1 MRYVKATPLEVG
13 YRVWQLRP
21 PQPSISIAVKGTFDP
36 VAGDV
41 AAGAPFAEEQLPTTG
56 EAHWEDD
63 VERSLRHASDL
74 PLFKPKGE
82 CFVVGKAWAPGGR
95 PASSVACR
103 FQIGAVDKSFLVFG
117 DRRWERGLIQRLT
130 APEPFVS
137 MDLSMERAF
146 GGPGYAANPFGRGR
160 ASADGETPLPNLE
173 QTRQLIDSPS
183 SKPAP
188 VIVGPLPMM
197 WPARSRFAGTYD
209 ATYMRER
216 WPWLPA
222 DFDWRF
228 YLAAPPDQQLREGFW
243 RGDERV
249 SFEGLH
255 PSVPRVQAR
264 LPCIQP
270 RVCLDYAGMDRFQE
284 IQTVLDTVVWDAEIG
299 KLICVWRGMAEV
311 PSETLDELAHIFVAH
326 DPLGGPHRS
335 TAELRAE
342 MQRLL
347 AEEEAEETEAEG
359 EEPPE
364 PDDQPHDP
372 SEAEDARGQE
382 DEEGDEPSATDR
394 ELDEKIAQMQAQMKE
409 LGIEA
414 QTDSPPR
421 RDPTA
426 LLAQLRATGAPLP
439 DGLPEMI
446 EELERASSEP
456 LDTAEPSPPAPVAAP
471 PSPEGRALVEALLAR
486 DVALIDLDL
495 TGVDFRGLDLSD
507 RDVSGSILSDADLRE
522 CKLRGLRAHGT
533 ILAGADLTRA
543 DLSGADLTEADFS
556 GARLDGANL
565 DASTLTDTDF
575 EDASLRM
582 ATLRRV
588 VANRAGFVNADLE
601 GSTLSEGDFT
611 EADFEG
617 AKLMRAQATAC
628 TFREA
633 SLEGADAS
641 GATFDR
647 AIMTGARGEGLAA
660 EEARF
665 GSIDAEDS
673 FWERARLSR
682 SDFSFSK
689 LTRADFS
696 DAVLIGAEMD
706 GCALRQARFERANAH
721 GLQARKAD
729 MMEANCESA
738 DFTFA
743 DLRGANLFGA
753 ELWRANLRD
762 AALELAILTR
772 TKRE

>member
-359 EEPPE
+359 EEPPSIE
-364 PDDQPHDP
+364 SPP
-372 SEAEDARGQE
+372 SEPEPPAEGGEEEEEEEEDAPDPFAAELEAKLAGVRAQLAAMGLSPDE
-382 DEEGDEPSATDR
+382 DAPAPASADPAAMLERLEASGAEVPPELKKMVAELEEPEADEP
-394 ELDEKIAQMQAQMKE
+394 E
-409 LGIEA
+409 
-414 QTDSPPR
+414 SPP
-421 RDPTA
+421 
-426 LLAQLRATGAPLP
+426 
-439 DGLPEMI
+439 
-446 EELERASSEP
+446 EP
-456 LDTAEPSPPAPVAAP
+456 PSPPPG
-471 PSPEGRALVEALLAR
+471 PEGRALVEAMLAAGEPLR
-486 DVALIDLDL
+486 ELDL
-495 TGVDFRGLDLSD
+495 SELDLRGLDLSEQD
-507 RDVSGSILSDADLRE
+507 LSGSILRGAQLEEGRLRGAVCIGTVLSGATLSRADLRGADLSSADLSEAQLDGVDLSDATLEDADLEDATIRLA
-522 CKLRGLRAHGT
+522 KLERLKAARASFV
-533 ILAGADLTRA
+533 RA
-543 DLSGADLTEADFS
+543 DLLESAMRGA
-556 GARLDGANL
+556 
-565 DASTLTDTDF
+565 
-575 EDASLRM
+575 
-582 ATLRRV
+582 
-588 VANRAGFVNADLE
+588 
-601 GSTLSEGDFT
+601 DFT
-611 EADFEG
+611 EADFE
-617 AKLMRAQATAC
+617 AANLTAVQAPEC
-628 TFREA
+628 TFV
-633 SLEGADAS
+633 D
-641 GATFDR
+641 ATFERARADR
-647 AIMTGARGEGLAA
+647 AVFDGSVMRGLRGEGLSA

-665 GSIDAEDS
+665 GGVDADDS

-682 SDFSFSK
+682 ADFSLSR
-689 LTRADFS
+689 LARADFS
-696 DAVLIGAEMD
+696 EAILIGTEMD
-706 GCALRQARFERANAH
+706 GCELSQARFERANAH
-721 GLQARKAD
+721 SLRARKANLF
-729 MMEANCESA
+729 EAVFESA
-738 DFTFA
+738 DLSFA

-753 ELWRANLRD
+753 ETWRANTSQAQL
-762 AALELAILTR
+762 ALANVNR
-772 TKRE
+772 TKLA

>member
-243 RGDERV
+243 RGNERV

-364 PDDQPHDP
+364 PDADSALDQPAEEAAAEEAPPEDP
-372 SEAEDARGQE
+372 
-382 DEEGDEPSATDR
+382 
-394 ELDEKIAQMQAQMKE
+394 ELDAQIAGLKARLEEMQLSAPEAPEAPGPAALMEKM
-409 LGIEA
+409 
-414 QTDSPPR
+414 
-421 RDPTA
+421 
-426 LLAQLRATGAPLP
+426 RATGAEIP
-439 DGLPEMI
+439 
-446 EELERASSEP
+446 EELAAMVAGESMEDDAEVSPAPEP
-456 LDTAEPSPPAPVAAP
+456 PPAP
-471 PSPEGRALVEALLAR
+471 EGREVVEACLATGTPMTQ
-486 DVALIDLDL
+486 LDL
-495 TGVDFRGLDLSD
+495 TGADLRGLDLSGQD
-507 RDVSGSILSDADLRE
+507 LGESILNGAQLSE
-522 CKLRGLRAHGT
+522 CRLRGTRCAGT
-533 ILAGADLTRA
+533 AFVGADLSRCDLRDA
-543 DLSGADLTEADFS
+543 DFTGADLNTAK
-556 GARLDGANL
+556 LDGV
-565 DASTLTDTDF
+565 DATS
-575 EDASLRM
+575 
-582 ATLRRV
+582 ATF
-588 VANRAGFVNADLE
+588 ADADLE
-601 GSTLSEGDFT
+601 GATLRDANLESVSAPRASFVRADLERAAMRAGDFT
-611 EADFEG
+611 EADFEQAKMTGVQAPEANLQDAILEAATLDG
-617 AKLMRAQATAC
+617 AVL
-628 TFREA
+628 
-633 SLEGADAS
+633 
-641 GATFDR
+641 DR
-647 AIMTGARGEGLAA
+647 AVMRGARGEGMSA
-660 EEARF
+660 EGARF
-665 GSIDAEDS
+665 GGIDADDS

-682 SDFSFSK
+682 ADFSLAS
-689 LTRADFS
+689 LARADFS
-696 DAVLIGAEMD
+696 EAVLVGAEMD
-706 GCALRQARFERANAH
+706 GCVLEQARFERANAH
-721 GLQARKAD
+721 SLRARKANL
-729 MMEANCESA
+729 MEASFESA
-738 DFTFA
+738 DLSFS

-753 ELWRANLRD
+753 ELWRATTTH
-762 AALELAILTR
+762 AELELAVLTR
-772 TKRE
+772 TKLA